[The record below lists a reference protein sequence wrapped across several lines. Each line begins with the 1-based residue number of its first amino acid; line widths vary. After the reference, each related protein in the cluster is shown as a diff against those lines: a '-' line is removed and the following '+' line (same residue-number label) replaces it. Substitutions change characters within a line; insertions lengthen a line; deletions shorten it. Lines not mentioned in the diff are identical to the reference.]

1 MTHPTPDLRAIV
13 DASRGGDDPDRDDRA
28 RVRGALIAKL
38 GATAFVTGAAA
49 TTTSTAVASSL
60 AASAAPYLVALALT
74 SAVGVGA
81 VASWRAQRSPPARP
95 AITATHV
102 SPRPARVE
110 RPPPA
115 APIAAPSPV
124 VAPVVAAP
132 SPVVDDPRPAPRTR
146 PSHPAGEGID
156 SVPLEEAPDLVAET
170 AALREAHVAMEA
182 GDPERALRVLEG
194 YATQHHGGALRV
206 EREAARLIAQCQLG
220 RARELEV
227 TSFMTHHAS
236 SPLAAR
242 VSRACVR

>member
-13 DASRGGDDPDRDDRA
+13 DASRDSDDPDRDDRA
-28 RVRGALIAKL
+28 RVRGALITKL
-38 GATAFVTGAAA
+38 GAAAFVTGAAA
-49 TTTSTAVASSL
+49 TTTSTAVAGSL

-81 VASWRAQRSPPARP
+81 VASWRAHEAPRARP
-95 AITATHV
+95 AITATHAL
-102 SPRPARVE
+102 PRPARVE
-110 RPPPA
+110 PPRVSAPMVAPSPA
-115 APIAAPSPV
+115 VATPSPV
-124 VAPVVAAP
+124 VEAPRVTPRA
-132 SPVVDDPRPAPRTR
+132 RPAR
-146 PSHPAGEGID
+146 PVGEGID

-170 AALREAHVAMEA
+170 AALREAHLAMEA

-194 YATQHHGGALRV
+194 YATQHQGGALRV

-242 VSRACVR
+242 VSRACMR